1 MAAQGAPP
9 LLVAGQRG
17 PARVAAQLRGHGVE
31 LCRLRHRRLF
41 QQLLQKK

>member
-9 LLVAGQRG
+9 LLVTGQRG
-17 PARVAAQLRGHGVE
+17 PARVAGQPRGHGVE

-41 QQLLQKK
+41 QQLLQEE